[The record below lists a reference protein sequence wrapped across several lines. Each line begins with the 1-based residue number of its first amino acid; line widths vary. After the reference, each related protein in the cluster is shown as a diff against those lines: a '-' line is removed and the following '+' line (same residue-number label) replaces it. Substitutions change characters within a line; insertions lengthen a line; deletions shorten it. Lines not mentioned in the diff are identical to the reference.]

1 MSLVYE
7 PSSTSGVL
15 QHAAPR
21 PAVFIPSHPS
31 DEELA
36 FNWTLSERDI
46 AFILTNHRGPENL
59 CRIAIQLCVLRQHG
73 RFLANYTYVSPAIL
87 GYLCR
92 QLDLMPLVS
101 LSAPVRSSTETDYQR
116 DITTYLGWR
125 AFDAAAHTELRE
137 WIADQVTEH
146 LYVEDLVEKA
156 GARLRT
162 HRIIL
167 PGRTA
172 FERTVNAAHAEA
184 EHQIFAR
191 LAQSLSDE
199 TKQAIDGLL
208 STGQELE
215 RLADETES
223 SAPDTNTGGTTDFF
237 RFAQYPPEAKAKHIV
252 TYLEWAGELR
262 GLDLDPL
269 DHVGV
274 APALLERLSTA
285 VRTYDAQQLK
295 AFDAT
300 KRYALAA
307 AFLYDTRKRLL
318 DYLVEMHA
326 QFMTEMQREARN
338 TWEKEHRQVRK
349 RLHRGITSLR
359 ELAETVL
366 ALRTSPE
373 VPLSTLLDR
382 IDPNRIAGAVED
394 CVTFERLERHGLLD
408 KLHSKYANFRRYF
421 RAFVDLPFAAE
432 SGSESML
439 DNLAL
444 LRQLNQGELK
454 TLPSDAD
461 TSFVPVAWRGS
472 LQSSEPRRRRTW
484 EISLALGLKEALRSG
499 DVFLPDSRRHVSF
512 WKLGYDEPA
521 WQEIRASAFDTL
533 GLPAEGATAV
543 KALVQE
549 FHETAAKTERDFAAN
564 PFARIE
570 GGRLRLRRDPR
581 QKEPAGTAALRQL
594 VRRDL
599 SRVRIE
605 HLLMEVDAL
614 CGFSQYFTPP
624 LAEAS
629 TWDSDDTI
637 LLTPERHYSAL
648 MAALVAHGTNLGIS
662 AMADS
667 TEDLTVRMLQHVSR
681 TCLREETIRRA
692 NAAIVNYH
700 RALDVSRYW
709 GEGQVASSDG
719 QRIGVRGSSLLAAFY
734 PRYFGYYDRAVSVY
748 THLSDQYS
756 VFNTQVISCAEREAL
771 FVLDGL
777 LENDTEL
784 PIRTHIVDTAG
795 CTDQVFGLCY
805 LLGFTFMPRLKNL
818 ATRRL
823 FKPVGSPEEGLFGSR
838 SYPQLDA
845 LFSTTVDLNLI
856 AEQWE
861 GLVRVAAALKNRI
874 VSANVIARRLASSA
888 SSNRLAKALLHLGQ
902 LVRTVYLLRYFND
915 PVIRQQVRTQ
925 LNRGEARQDLAQRL
939 FFADQGMFRSGD
951 YYQMMNRAS
960 CLSLLSNAV
969 LVYNTLRIGQ
979 VLERAKAQGQEFSS
993 EAIAHVSPL
1002 ARRHVIVNG
1011 TYDFSPSQHRQAKE
1025 ELCV

>member
-1 MSLVYE
+1 MSLISN
-7 PSSTSGVL
+7 PSASASVL
-15 QHAAPR
+15 HHASSAM
-21 PAVFIPSHPS
+21 AVSLPPHPS

-36 FNWTLSERDI
+36 CDWTLSARDL
-46 AFILTNHRGPENL
+46 AFILAHRGPENL
-59 CRIAIQLCVLRQHG
+59 CRLAVQLCVLRKHG
-73 RFLANYTYVSPAIL
+73 RFLTSYTHVSPGIL
-87 GYLCR
+87 GSLCR
-92 QLDLMPLVS
+92 QLDQPPLAT
-101 LSAPVRSSTETDYQR
+101 LSGRGRANTEGDYQR
-116 DITTYLGWR
+116 EIAAYLGWHP
-125 AFDAAAHTELRE
+125 FDPIAQSGLQE
-137 WIADQVTEH
+137 WIVDQVARH
-146 LYVEDLVEKA
+146 LYVDNLVEQA
-156 GARLRT
+156 ATRLWS

-167 PGRTA
+167 PGPSVL
-172 FERTVNAAHAEA
+172 ERTVNSAHARA
-184 EHQIFAR
+184 EHLIFER
-191 LAQSLSDE
+191 LAQLLSLE
-199 TKQAIDGLL
+199 TKQAIDQLL
-208 STGQELE
+208 GMNDAHDPAASLSLE
-215 RLADETES
+215 IAASED
-223 SAPDTNTGGTTDFF
+223 ATDFF

-252 TYLEWAGELR
+252 TYLQRYAELSP
-262 GLDLDPL
+262 LDL
-269 DHVGV
+269 
-274 APALLERLSTA
+274 AALQHPDVRPELLQRLSTA
-285 VRTYDAQQLK
+285 ASTYDVEQLRRFQ
-295 AFDAT
+295 AD

-307 AFLYDTRKRLL
+307 AFLDNARKRLL

-326 QFMTEMQREARN
+326 QFLTEMQREARN
-338 TWEKEHRQVRK
+338 SWETEHRQVRK
-349 RLHRGITSLR
+349 RLHRGVTSLR

-373 VPLSTLLDR
+373 APLSTLLDH
-382 IDPNRIAGAVED
+382 IDPHRIEGAVED
-394 CVTFERLERHGLLD
+394 CVTFERLEQHGLLD
-408 KLHSKYANFRRYF
+408 KLHGKYANFRRYF
-421 RAFVDLPFAAE
+421 RSFVDLPFAAE
-432 SGSESML
+432 AGSEAL
-439 DNLAL
+439 VNNLEV
-444 LRQLNQGELK
+444 LRQLNREELK
-454 TLPSDAD
+454 ALPPDVD
-461 TSFVPVAWRGS
+461 VFFVPVAWRGS

-484 EISLALGLKEALRSG
+484 EISLALGLKDTLRSG

-512 WKLGYDEPA
+512 WHLCYDEPA
-521 WQEIRASAFDTL
+521 WQQIRESAFDTL
-533 GLPAEGATAV
+533 GLPTDGATAV
-543 KALVQE
+543 NTLVHE
-549 FHETAAKTERDFAAN
+549 FHDTAAKTEHDWASN

-581 QKEPAGTAALRQL
+581 QIEPDGTAALRQL

-605 HLLMEVDAL
+605 HLLMDVDAR
-614 CGFSQYFTPP
+614 CGFSQYLTPP
-624 LAEAS
+624 TAEAS
-629 TWDSDDTI
+629 TWDGDDTSI
-637 LLTPERHYSAL
+637 LTPERHYSAL
-648 MAALVAHGTNLGIS
+648 MAAVVAHGTNLGIS

-667 TEDLTVRMLQHVSR
+667 TEDLTIRMLQHVSR
-681 TCLREETIRRA
+681 TCLRDETIRRA

-700 RALDVSRYW
+700 RALDVSRSW
-709 GEGQVASSDG
+709 GEGQIASSDG
-719 QRIGVRGSSLLAAFY
+719 QRFGVRGSSLLAAFY
-734 PRYFGYYDRAVSVY
+734 PRYFGYYDRVVSVY

-771 FVLDGL
+771 YVLDGL

-818 ATRRL
+818 AARRL

-845 LFSTTVDLNLI
+845 LFSATVDLNLI

-861 GLVRVAAALKNRI
+861 GVVRVAASLKNRI

-902 LVRTVYLLRYFND
+902 LVRTVYLLRYLND

-925 LNRGEARQDLAQRL
+925 LNRGEARQDLALRL

-969 LVYNTLRIGQ
+969 LVYNTLRIGH
-979 VLERAKAQGQEFSS
+979 VLERAKAQGQEFTP

-1011 TYDFSPSQHRQAKE
+1011 TYDFSPAKGHLVDNG
-1025 ELCV
+1025 LCV